1 MHAPVRCRPL
11 ISPGSPP
18 RVSPRWLSWARR
30 YARGHLAKHFH
41 AFRLARAGRMPEV
54 GAAPLIVALNH
65 PSWWDPVLGLIL
77 SDLVPG
83 RVPIA
88 PIEAAALEHYP
99 ILGRIG
105 LFGVEPRMR
114 GTREFLRVGAA
125 VLSDPGSALWVTA
138 QGRFADP
145 RERPVRILPGVGHL
159 AARTPGAVVVPLA
172 LEYVFWGE
180 RTPEALAHFGSPIRL
195 EYASPAEWTERVE
208 RGLESAQDALAR
220 AAIARDP
227 AAFEVLVAGRA
238 GVGGVY
244 DLWRRAR
251 AALGGVPFRAE
262 HDGDRSAW
270 R

>member
-1 MHAPVRCRPL
+1 MHVPVRRRPL
-11 ISPGSPP
+11 IAPGSPP
-18 RVSPRWLSWARR
+18 RVSTRWLSWARR
-30 YARGHLAKHFH
+30 YARGYLAKHFH
-41 AFRLARAGRMPEV
+41 ALRLSRAGRVPEV
-54 GAAPLIVALNH
+54 GPGPLIVALNH

-77 SDLVPG
+77 SEDFSG

-105 LFGVEPRMR
+105 LFGVEPGVR
-114 GTREFLRVGAA
+114 GAREFLRVGAA
-125 VLSDPGSALWVTA
+125 VLADPGSALWVTA

-159 AARTPGAVVVPLA
+159 ASRTPGAVVVPLA

-180 RTPEALAHFGSPIRL
+180 RTPEALAHFGRPIRL
-195 EYASPAEWTERVE
+195 EYASAAEWTGHIEV
-208 RGLESAQDALAR
+208 GLESAQDTLAR

-227 AAFEVLVAGRA
+227 AAFEVVVAGRA

-251 AALGGVPFRAE
+251 AAIGGLRFRAE
-262 HDGDRSAW
+262 HDGGRTAW